1 VEDKKKIV
9 IVRIEM
15 DPQDYKDAK
24 ELCGFTHQDIVEMI
38 ADQGVSG
45 LNNYVGH
52 QDNWVE

>member
-1 VEDKKKIV
+1 MNEKKVI

-24 ELCGFTHQDIVEMI
+24 ELCGLTHKDIVEMI
-38 ADQGVSG
+38 ANQGVSG

-52 QDNWVE
+52 

>member
-1 VEDKKKIV
+1 
-9 IVRIEM
+9 M

-24 ELCGFTHQDIVEMI
+24 ELCGFTHKDIVEMI

-52 QDNWVE
+52 QDNWVDD